1 MDGNSLMV
9 SFAFGMVG
17 MGMFLFGRKAGR
29 LVPLGAGL
37 VLMTVPYFIANLAIL
52 LGHLLRADDPSIR
65 CPRRLIPLHLPLNR
79 WPRPS
84 PYGSPRRCSLVHATP
99 FLACSPFVDIL
110 PTLARQE
117 AAAVGVGPGAVHAK
131 YHDQV

>member
-52 LGHLLRADDPSIR
+52 LVTCCALTIL
-65 CPRRLIPLHLPLNR
+65 
-79 WPRPS
+79 
-84 PYGSPRRCSLVHATP
+84 
-99 FLACSPFVDIL
+99 PFVVRD
-110 PTLARQE
+110 A
-117 AAAVGVGPGAVHAK
+117 
-131 YHDQV
+131 